1 LVSHVVATADAAP
14 RYIPVVTDYLGTV
27 AALYRFP
34 VKSMLGEQ
42 LTSVELTDRGF
53 AGDRGWAVV
62 DRSDGKIATGKH
74 PRKWGRLVELA
85 ASYVDGP
92 GSPAAITFPDGST
105 VRSDGAIDDALT
117 SFLGRDVALVSQ
129 RTEGQALEEVWPQIE
144 GLAPPEVVEALSRG
158 RREGDDPVSDI
169 PVSSMAPEG
178 TFFDLTTLSVMT
190 MATLRRLGEL
200 EPGADFDVRRYRPNV
215 LVDVPGEGFV
225 ENEWVGATLGLG
237 ETARARVD
245 MPTMRCV
252 MTTLARDGM
261 ANDPGSL
268 RAIARHNRLEIFG
281 GKWACAGIYATITA
295 GGTLA
300 VADPVTRGAD

>member
-1 LVSHVVATADAAP
+1 
-14 RYIPVVTDYLGTV
+14 VTEHLGAV

-42 LTSVELTDRGF
+42 LTSIELTERGF
-53 AGDRGWAVV
+53 AGDRAYAVV

-85 ASYVDGP
+85 ATYVEGP
-92 GSPAAITFPDGST
+92 GSPVAISFPDGT
-105 VRSDGAIDDALT
+105 TARSDGPIDEALT
-117 SFLGRDVALVSQ
+117 SYLGCDVSLISQ

-144 GLAPPEVVEALSRG
+144 GLAPPEIVEALSGG

-178 TFFDLTTLSVMT
+178 TFFDLTTLSLMT
-190 MATLRRLGEL
+190 TATLRRLGEL
-200 EPGADFDVRRYRPNV
+200 EPEVDFDVRRYRPNV
-215 LVDVPGEGFV
+215 LVDVPGATFV
-225 ENEWVGATLGLG
+225 ENDWVGATLGLG
-237 ETARARVD
+237 RVAQARVD

-261 ANDPGSL
+261 EVDRGSL
-268 RAIARHNRLEIFG
+268 RAIARHNRLEVFG
-281 GKWACAGIYATITA
+281 GKWACAGIYATITTD
-295 GGTLA
+295 GTLA
-300 VADPVTRGAD
+300 VGDPITRAAG